1 MNTNLYDAIIVGGG
15 PSGLTSAI
23 YLARSQARVLLIE
36 KDDFGGQIAITNEVV
51 NYPGIYKTSGKELT
65 EIMRNQ
71 AQAFG
76 AEFLISEV
84 TDLDLDSDI
93 KKVYTERGTFE
104 ALSII
109 LATGAN
115 PRKIGFK
122 GEEEFAGRGI
132 AYCATCDGEFYTGKE
147 VLVIGGGFAAA
158 EEAVFLTKYANHVH
172 MIIREEDFTC
182 AKSTA
187 DAAKNHPKISIQY
200 ESELKEVRGTDSVME
215 AVIVDNK
222 TGEESVYTASNGKNI
237 GVFVF
242 AGYIPETKLVKGKIN
257 LDKQGY
263 VVTSDS
269 QKTSKEG
276 VFASGDL
283 CIKDLRQVATATSD
297 GAIAAT
303 QVEKYILEMHKKLD
317 IAPKVPEDVLKLA
330 QSTKEKY
337 ISKPSSKEDKK
348 TYEQSSNTGSLDK
361 EIVEQLQTVF
371 SKLTK
376 KLTLKVYKNS
386 MPISKELEEMMKEI
400 SETSDML
407 DYKLV
412 EKNESIDEI
421 PESERPVVKIV
432 DQEGKSPLA
441 FHGVPGGHE
450 FQSFILGIYNF
461 GSKGQEVSDGIISE
475 IKSLKPTKIQI
486 IASLSCTQCPDLVV
500 AAQRLATLTNNISVD
515 VYDIAHFETYKEKYD
530 IMSVPCIIFN
540 DGEKVAFG
548 KKNIKSLVDLIKEI

>member
-1 MNTNLYDAIIVGGG
+1 MSANLYDAIIVGGG

-51 NYPGIYKTSGKELT
+51 NYPGIYNTSGKELT

-84 TDLDLDSDI
+84 TDLELDSDI
-93 KKVYTERGTFE
+93 KKVHTERGTFE
-104 ALSII
+104 TLSII

-122 GEEEFAGRGI
+122 GEEAFAGRGI
-132 AYCATCDGEFYTGKE
+132 AYCATCDGEFYTGKD

-172 MIIREEDFTC
+172 MIIKEEYFTC

-187 DAAKNHPKISIQY
+187 DGAKNHPNISIQY
-200 ESELKEVRGTDSVME
+200 ESEVKEVRGDDSVME
-215 AVIVDNK
+215 ALIIDNK
-222 TGEESVYTASNGKNI
+222 TGQESVYKASNGKNI

-242 AGYIPETKLVKGKIN
+242 AGYIPETKLVKGKID

-263 VVTSDS
+263 VITSDG

-276 VFASGDL
+276 VFAAGDL

-303 QVEKYILEMHKKLD
+303 QVEKYILEMHKKLGVT
-317 IAPKVPEDVLKLA
+317 PKVPQDVLSLA
-330 QSTKEKY
+330 QATKEKY
-337 ISKPSSKEDKK
+337 ITKISSNK
-348 TYEQSSNTGSLDK
+348 EQSSDNDSSSVGTLDK
-361 EIVEQLQTVF
+361 DILEQLQAVF

-386 MPISKELEEMMKEI
+386 KPISQELEIMMKEI
-400 SETSDML
+400 VDTSDML
-407 DYKLV
+407 DFELV
-412 EKNESIDEI
+412 EKDDKLDEI
-421 PESERPVVKIV
+421 PESERPVVKIF
-432 DQEGKSPLA
+432 DQENKAPLA

-461 GSKGQEVSDGIISE
+461 GSKGQDVAENIIEE
-475 IKSLKPTKIQI
+475 IKTLEATKIQI
-486 IASLSCTQCPDLVV
+486 IASLSCTQCPDLVI
-500 AAQRLATLTNNISVD
+500 AAQRLTTLSDKISVD
-515 VYDIAHFETYKEKYD
+515 VYDIAHFEQYKEKYD

-548 KKNIKSLVDLIKEI
+548 KKNIKSLIELIKEI